1 MEDKKVIVDESN
13 EFQCTVRN
21 IVYLKSVG
29 LHSGKDVSI
38 IIKPAQAD
46 EGITFVRKDMTP
58 AVIIKANSQNICS
71 TNLRTSV
78 GKNGVCVSTIEHL
91 MSALWGAGIDNA
103 LIEVYGEEI
112 PALDGSAKIYY
123 EAIFESGIK
132 ELNTKRKYLKILEP
146 VIVSSSDNIK
156 NNSCEENDYSI
167 AIYPSDDFEISYSM
181 NFNHPFVGS
190 GLFELKIDASN
201 FYNEISKARTFGFL
215 KEVELLKKN
224 GLALGGSLDNAL
236 VLNETGV
243 LNKEGLRYKDEFIRH
258 KVLDLIGDLYIS
270 GYRIKGKVVAKK
282 TGHDMNAKL
291 VKAINENKR
300 EIKSNQRMHAYGKT
314 FQLNNFL
321 HRTDAVIDS
330 NSANVKSAGAN
341 KFKIKNIC
349 ENVMV

>member
-1 MEDKKVIVDESN
+1 MKDKKIIIDESD

-21 IVYLKSVG
+21 IIYLKSVG

-38 IIKPAQAD
+38 VIKPAQANK
-46 EGITFVRKDMTP
+46 GITFIRKDLSP
-58 AVIIKANSQNICS
+58 AVIIKADSQNICS

-78 GKNGVCVSTIEHL
+78 GKNGVCISTVEHL

-103 LIEVYGEEI
+103 SIEVYGEEI

-132 ELNTKRKYLKILEP
+132 ELTAKRKYLKILEP
-146 VIVSSSDNIK
+146 VIVSSNDNIK
-156 NNSCEENDYSI
+156 NCKENDYSI

-190 GLFELKIDASN
+190 GLFESKIDTSN
-201 FYNEISKARTFGFL
+201 FYTEISKARTFGFL

-270 GYRIKGKVVAKK
+270 GYRIKGKVIAKK

-291 VKAINENKR
+291 VKAINENKQ
-300 EIKSNQRMHAYGKT
+300 EIKSNQRIHAYGKT
-314 FQLNNFL
+314 FQLNNL
-321 HRTDAVIDS
+321 ANRTGAAFNTVNI
-330 NSANVKSAGAN
+330 NVQP
-341 KFKIKNIC
+341 
-349 ENVMV
+349 V

>member
-1 MEDKKVIVDESN
+1 MEDKKTIKRTVIAESD
-13 EFQCTVRN
+13 EFQNTVRN

-38 IIKPAQAD
+38 IIKPAPANS
-46 EGITFVRKDMTP
+46 GVVFIRKDLP
-58 AVIIKANSQNICS
+58 SPVLIKADSENICS
-71 TNLRTSV
+71 TNLRTSI
-78 GKNGVCVSTIEHL
+78 GRNGVCISTVEHL

-103 LIEVYGEEI
+103 FIEVYGEEI

-123 EAIFESGIK
+123 EAINESGIK
-132 ELNTKRKYLKILEP
+132 KLGAKRKYLKILEP
-146 VIVSSSDNIK
+146 IIIAPAEGS
-156 NNSCEENDYSI
+156 EGNDYSI
-167 AIYPSDDFEISYSM
+167 AVYPAEDFEISYSM

-190 GLFELKIDASN
+190 GLFESQISTVN
-201 FYNEISKARTFGFL
+201 FYAEISKARTFGFL

-258 KVLDLIGDLYIS
+258 KVLDLIGDLYLS

-291 VKAINENKR
+291 VKAINDNKPKMR
-300 EIKSNQRMHAYGKT
+300 LRGSSKSAGIVNNKKAQLYGKT
-314 FQLNNFL
+314 FQPDCLLVNY
-321 HRTDAVIDS
+321 
-330 NSANVKSAGAN
+330 
-341 KFKIKNIC
+341 
-349 ENVMV
+349 

>member
-1 MEDKKVIVDESN
+1 MEDKKIIIEESD

-21 IVYLKSVG
+21 VVYLKSVG

-46 EGITFVRKDMTP
+46 KGITFIRKDLSSD
-58 AVIIKANSQNICS
+58 VIIKADSQNICS

-78 GKNGVCVSTIEHL
+78 GKNGVCVSTVEHL

-103 LIEVYGEEI
+103 SIEVYGEEI
-112 PALDGSAKIYY
+112 PALDGSAKVYY

-132 ELNTKRKYLKILEP
+132 ELNAQRKYLKILEP
-146 VIVSSSDNIK
+146 VVVSSSDNIK
-156 NNSCEENDYSI
+156 SKSCEENDYPI
-167 AIYPSDDFEISYSM
+167 AIYPSDDFEISYLM

-190 GLFELKIDASN
+190 GLFESKIDASN
-201 FYNEISKARTFGFL
+201 FYTEISKARTFGFL

-270 GYRIKGKVVAKK
+270 GYRIKGKVIAKK

-291 VKAINENKR
+291 VKAINENKQ
-300 EIKSNQRMHAYGKT
+300 EIKSNQRIHAYGKT
-314 FQLNNFL
+314 FQLNNL
-321 HRTDAVIDS
+321 INRTGAVI
-330 NSANVKSAGAN
+330 NSVNINVQPA
-341 KFKIKNIC
+341 
-349 ENVMV
+349 